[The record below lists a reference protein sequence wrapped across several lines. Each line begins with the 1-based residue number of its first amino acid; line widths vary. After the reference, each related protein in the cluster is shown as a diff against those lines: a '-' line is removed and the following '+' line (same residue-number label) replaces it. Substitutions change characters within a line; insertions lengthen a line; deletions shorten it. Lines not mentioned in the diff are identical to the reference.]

1 MLKFCQNFESKYIK
15 VVTRVEFSYACI
27 YLCLIYFWWA
37 MKASIFSDHVIVK
50 KYILPIKYVM
60 YSGYTRWKFEDPDVL
75 IILVSFGPIML
86 PGSATK
92 STWFFWSGAIIAAW
106 NIWSRYVLVV
116 NIQIHFR
123 NLPIFLCMLSECC
136 FCWQLWKLPF
146 ILIDLGLFFLFIYT
160 INFNFRRRNYCDLSL
175 WFLEHLIKIVVLEI
189 FEFVKNKILYRYYRY
204 LGILAN

>member
-1 MLKFCQNFESKYIK
+1 MYIW
-15 VVTRVEFSYACI
+15 VQETCREFFRMNVCLFMSYLFLMGNEI
-27 YLCLIYFWWA
+27 ISFR
-37 MKASIFSDHVIVK
+37 MITSSP
-50 KYILPIKYVM
+50 KYILYV
-60 YSGYTRWKFEDPDVL
+60 GTRWKFEDPDVL

-146 ILIDLGLFFLFIYT
+146 ILIDLRLFFLFIYT
-160 INFNFRRRNYCDLSL
+160 INFNFRRRNYCDLKFMISGAFNQNCSSRNF
-175 WFLEHLIKIVVLEI
+175 WICQKQDLI
-189 FEFVKNKILYRYYRY
+189 
-204 LGILAN
+204 

>member
-1 MLKFCQNFESKYIK
+1 MSNFRMH
-15 VVTRVEFSYACI
+15 VFI
-27 YLCLIYFWWA
+27 YVL
-37 MKASIFSDHVIVK
+37 SIFDGQWKHQFSVITSSSK
-50 KYILPIKYVM
+50 SIYYLLSM

-160 INFNFRRRNYCDLSL
+160 INFNFRRRNYCDLKFMISGAFNQNCSSRNF
-175 WFLEHLIKIVVLEI
+175 WICQKQDLI
-189 FEFVKNKILYRYYRY
+189 
-204 LGILAN
+204 